1 MQRNETKKTPNQ
13 VDALFCLGAA
23 LISVG
28 LGLLTCWAAGLISLG
43 VFSLTAA
50 WMSDVPDGGGGD
62 Q

>member
-1 MQRNETKKTPNQ
+1 MQRKETKRTPDQ

-43 VFSLTAA
+43 VFSLAAA
-50 WMSDVPDGGGGD
+50 WMSDTPGGEDGE